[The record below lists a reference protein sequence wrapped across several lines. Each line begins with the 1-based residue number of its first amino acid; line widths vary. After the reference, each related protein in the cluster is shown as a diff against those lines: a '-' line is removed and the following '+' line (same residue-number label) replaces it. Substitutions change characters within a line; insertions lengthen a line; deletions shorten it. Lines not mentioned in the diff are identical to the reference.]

1 VVFVPWRLKP
11 EILSLLFLAN
21 YALRDLELFPKNGI
35 AMDTY
40 I

>member
-21 YALRDLELFPKNGI
+21 YALRDLELFPKNGK